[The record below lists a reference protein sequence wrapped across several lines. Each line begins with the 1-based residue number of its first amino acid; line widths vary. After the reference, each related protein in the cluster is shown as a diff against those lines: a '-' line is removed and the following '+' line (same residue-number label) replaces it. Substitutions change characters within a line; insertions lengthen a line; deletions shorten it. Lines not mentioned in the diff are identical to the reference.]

1 MTTKLMEYFNKSPRI
16 GVLSTADK
24 SGHVDSG
31 IFGSPRMTDEKT
43 VIMGLSNNRTLANL
57 QQNPHAVYLIIEPG
71 TALTDWKGIRVYLV
85 ALQIATSGKD
95 LDAFK
100 SQIAEVIG
108 KEAAD
113 MIVALVT
120 FEVTGVRPIVDMG
133 QGWEQSI

>member
-1 MTTKLMEYFNKSPRI
+1 MTTQLIEYFNKSPRI

-71 TALTDWKGIRVYLV
+71 TTITDWKGIRVYLV
-85 ALQIATSGKD
+85 ALQIATSGGD

-108 KEAAD
+108 KESAD
-113 MIVALVT
+113 MMVALVT

>member
-1 MTTKLMEYFNKSPRI
+1 MEYFNKSPRI

-31 IFGSPRMTDEKT
+31 IFGSPRMTNEKT

-71 TALTDWKGIRVYLV
+71 TTLTDWKGIRVYLV

>member
-1 MTTKLMEYFNKSPRI
+1 MTTQLIEYFNKSPRI

-31 IFGSPRMTDEKT
+31 IFGSPRVTDEKT

-71 TALTDWKGIRVYLV
+71 TTITDWKGIRVYLV
-85 ALQIATSGKD
+85 ALQIATSGGD

-108 KEAAD
+108 KESAD
-113 MIVALVT
+113 MMVALVT

>member
-1 MTTKLMEYFNKSPRI
+1 MTTQLIEYFNKSPRI

-31 IFGSPRMTDEKT
+31 ISGSPRMTDEKT

-71 TALTDWKGIRVYLV
+71 TTITDWKGIRVYLV
-85 ALQIATSGKD
+85 ALQIATSGGD

-108 KEAAD
+108 KESAD
-113 MIVALVT
+113 MMVALVT

>member
-1 MTTKLMEYFNKSPRI
+1 MTTQLIEYFNKSPRI

-71 TALTDWKGIRVYLV
+71 TTITDWKGIRVYLV
-85 ALQIATSGKD
+85 ALQIATSGGD

-108 KEAAD
+108 KESAD
-113 MIVALVT
+113 MIIALVT

>member
-1 MTTKLMEYFNKSPRI
+1 MTTQLIEYFNKSPRI

-71 TALTDWKGIRVYLV
+71 TTITDWKGIRVYLV
-85 ALQIATSGKD
+85 ALQIATSGGG

-108 KEAAD
+108 KESAD
-113 MIVALVT
+113 MMIALVT